1 MNRLRGLLS
10 GWKRE
15 TALFVLCF
23 VALCALYEF
32 GRVMRMPPLPTHI
45 WRQSDCLSI
54 TTNLYNGQGSF
65 LEPEMH
71 SHIADH
77 GASGRTAGEA
87 PVLYWLVARIW
98 RITGPSEFA
107 YRSVGLLFLFA
118 GLLALF
124 RSLRLLGLL
133 LPWALGLTLLVF
145 TSPALIYYSIGFL
158 TDVPAFAMALI
169 GFYFVIRNIKE
180 QRRIHWI
187 LAMLVF
193 AIGASMKVTAGLG
206 LLALLGAYALWC
218 LYRPS
223 RTDAKFPEP
232 RFGWAVALLAL
243 APVVAWYVH
252 ADHYNQE
259 HGGRYTFN
267 GFWPLWK
274 MTPEEVDRA
283 LGFAKDILVFQILDT
298 SVWVLVV
305 LALVVAVTQ
314 ARRWPPSLV
323 VFNALLF
330 VGTCAYV
337 ILWFNALD
345 RHDYYFINPLILP
358 LALLVS
364 ACWWMH
370 QRWPRLASSKP
381 AMLVFLLLVG
391 YNIVY
396 ARNNIIMRSN
406 PRGVAE
412 ADLLPVYHPGEPL
425 FWSAEQWGPLDPLIG
440 MDAVL
445 DSAGIP
451 RNALVAVPED
461 GTINAALYLLRR
473 PGLTGYGGQLKD
485 TFSVERFIAHGGHYL
500 VSCRGA
506 LGASATWMRP
516 YLTDTVLTHRGAVLY
531 DLSGLPFTRYDT
543 LLLGPDAHAAPP
555 MVVHLDTVACAVRVN
570 GHCFG
575 SDYLGFAVDNLP
587 LDGHGCSIIN
597 LEISGAIRWDRPK
610 PHGGHLTLFQYDM
623 EGAET
628 IDNRVLPDGPFSF
641 TLLVDPARASS
652 RANLLI
658 ENQTGGGYRL
668 ELHEIRARRLH
679 RPWN

>member
-1 MNRLRGLLS
+1 MKRLHGLLS
-10 GWKRE
+10 GVRGE
-15 TALFVLCF
+15 VLLFGLCF
-23 VALCALYEF
+23 TALCAVYEF

-54 TTNLYNGQGSF
+54 TTNLYEGHGSF
-65 LEPEMH
+65 LAPEMH
-71 SHIADH
+71 SRIADH
-77 GASGRTAGEA
+77 GVSGRTAGEA
-87 PVLYWLVARIW
+87 PILYWLVACIW
-98 RITGPSEFA
+98 RITGPSEFV
-107 YRSVGLLFLFA
+107 YRCVGLLFLFV

-124 RSLRLLGLL
+124 RSLRLLDLL
-133 LPWALGLTLLVF
+133 LPWSLGITLLVF
-145 TSPALIYYSIGFL
+145 TSPALLYYSIGFL

-187 LAMLVF
+187 LAMLAF

-206 LLALLGAYALWC
+206 LLAMLGAYALWC

-232 RFGWAVALLAL
+232 RFGWAIALLAL

-283 LGFAKDILVFQILDT
+283 LGFAKDFLMFQILDT
-298 SVWVLVV
+298 SAWMLVV
-305 LALVVAVTQ
+305 SALAVAILQ
-314 ARRWPPSLV
+314 GRRWPPSLV
-323 VFNALLF
+323 MFNALLLI
-330 VGTCAYV
+330 GTGTYV

-370 QRWPRLASSKP
+370 RRWPRLASAKP
-381 AMLVFLLLVG
+381 VMLAFLLLVG

-425 FWSAEQWGPLDPLIG
+425 FWSAEQWGPLDPLIS
-440 MDAVL
+440 MDEIL
-445 DSAGIP
+445 DSASIP

-485 TFSVERFIAHGGHYL
+485 AFGVERFIALGGRYL
-500 VSCRGA
+500 ADCRGE
-506 LGASATWMRP
+506 LPRSAPWLIP
-516 YLTDTVLTHRGAVLY
+516 YLADTVLTHQGAVLY
-531 DLSGLPFTRYDT
+531 DLARLPFTRRDT
-543 LLLGPDAHAAPP
+543 ILLGADGWAGAPMVIHQDTVPCTEPGIGACYTDGYISYAIDSLLLKEGRCAL
-555 MVVHLDTVACAVRVN
+555 VELDIA
-570 GHCFG
+570 G
-575 SDYLGFAVDNLP
+575 
-587 LDGHGCSIIN
+587 IISW
-597 LEISGAIRWDRPK
+597 ECPRR
-610 PHGGHLTLFQYDM
+610 HGGHLTMFMYDQ
-623 EGAET
+623 EGTET
-628 IDNRVLPDGPFSF
+628 IDNRVLPEGPFSY
-641 TLLVDPARASS
+641 TLLVDPASVS
-652 RANLLI
+652 GRANLVI
-658 ENQTGGGYRL
+658 ENQTGCGYRL
-668 ELHEIRARRLH
+668 KLHGIRLCRII
-679 RPWN
+679 RPWV